1 MASVPLNPPLQLED
15 GHLDTAAQTHIS
27 APASV
32 IYDSAAQ
39 SAALHRNPQICASD
53 DKEKPFSAGYTFMKP
68 VDLCSLD
75 VPRGDY
81 YTAENH
87 YCNITCIVSELIWVM
102 MSPYCHS
109 PLPPTLCT

>member
-15 GHLDTAAQTHIS
+15 GHLDKAAQTHIS
-27 APASV
+27 TPASF

-39 SAALHRNPQICASD
+39 SAELHQNPQICASD
-53 DKEKPFSAGYTFMKP
+53 DKEKSFSAGYTFMKP

-87 YCNITCIVSELIWVM
+87 YCNITCIVLELIWVM